1 MGKTWQM
8 CKMAAPPTPLAP
20 VVRAAAVRVP
30 EGIHELRHIDVL
42 RPDAE
47 LVEVRERL
55 LRAVLPHLP
64 GPTTAV
70 LGVLAH
76 TKAPHRPD
84 LLSRGRG

>member
-1 MGKTWQM
+1 
-8 CKMAAPPTPLAP
+8 
-20 VVRAAAVRVP
+20 
-30 EGIHELRHIDVL
+30 
-42 RPDAE
+42 
-47 LVEVRERL
+47 L